1 MRKGLTRHR
10 KGREQGVDPKG
21 PLIAVITALG
31 ISVANSWVGYLVA
44 KRAQTKELNSFMGLV
59 FGSLALRGIIVVTL
73 AYVCLGVVLMHQVA
87 FALTFSISA
96 FAGLMV
102 EVFFFHFSM
111 ERKKRQH
118 LANVKRPFK
127 KKGVEFVT
135 YACAIA

>member
-1 MRKGLTRHR
+1 M
-10 KGREQGVDPKG
+10 DPKG
-21 PLIAVITALG
+21 PLVAVITALG
-31 ISVANSWVGYLVA
+31 ISVANSWAGYVVS

-59 FGSLALRGIIVVTL
+59 FGSLGIRGIIVVTL
-73 AYVCLGVVLMHQVA
+73 AYLCLGVLRMHQVA

-111 ERKKRQH
+111 ERTKRQQ

-127 KKGVEFVT
+127 KKGDELLT
-135 YACAIA
+135 GCYALA